1 MYKKMQDLMEESG
14 CYVFLTHEV
23 TGVMYRNSV
32 APALKP
38 NGEPVFADFKPA

>member
-23 TGVMYRNSV
+23 TGVMYRKSV
-32 APALKP
+32 AAGLKP
-38 NGEPVFADFKPA
+38 NGEPCFADFKPA